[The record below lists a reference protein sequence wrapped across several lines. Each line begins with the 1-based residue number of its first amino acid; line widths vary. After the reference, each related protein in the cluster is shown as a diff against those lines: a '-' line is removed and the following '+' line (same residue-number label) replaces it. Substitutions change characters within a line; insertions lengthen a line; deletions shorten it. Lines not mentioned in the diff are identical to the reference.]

1 MKKASIQKKRCRRGL
16 GVLAA
21 GLVATTGY
29 AALPTDGT
37 YAVLTAKDYNADSV
51 FSSASKRRFFRPE
64 P

>member
-1 MKKASIQKKRCRRGL
+1 MKKASIQKKTCRRGL

-37 YAVLTAKDYNADSV
+37 HAVLTATDYNADSLYANTLSGDAQTV
-51 FSSASKRRFFRPE
+51 D
-64 P
+64 